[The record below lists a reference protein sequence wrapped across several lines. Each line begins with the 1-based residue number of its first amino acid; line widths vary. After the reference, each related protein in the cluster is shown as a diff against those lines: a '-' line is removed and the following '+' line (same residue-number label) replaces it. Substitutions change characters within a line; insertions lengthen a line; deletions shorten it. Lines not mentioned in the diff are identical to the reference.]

1 MMFSVFRF
9 TIAAIA
15 ATLIVAFITSA
26 GIKAEPAS
34 SGFTAEA
41 KKNSDEVRTAQKS
54 GIDEKEAFEAAKE
67 LGTIEA
73 WEAFLNNFSK
83 GFRADLARAYVRRLG
98 SETKSEPAAAPRPV
112 APAPAPAAPQQAI
125 APPPPPP
132 PSPRLSP
139 VDMGR
144 GNTPWRIGTYE
155 LDEGRVRTTAAI
167 VDARGVRLTAYCS
180 AQRTVPIIISDLHNG
195 IYPDFDQRVEQGLEA
210 AGGGSSNTAS
220 IPLVFQNGQQVFVN
234 ATLQGLT
241 GELVLGDSVDG
252 FNAGSPILEQIM
264 SGNGMTVSMPPFGA
278 TFQLTS
284 SRNAMCSL
292 LRSCG
297 AANFQRGCAAPAP
310 AVQRPPVRNANCNAG
325 QVFSRKQ
332 GRCVCPRN
340 EPFFY
345 GGRCRA
351 SRDCPGD
358 SSLNSRGQCVKDNEP
373 PRRPQQVDTCP
384 GDSSRNAQGICVK
397 DNEPPRNTFVPDC
410 PGGMARNAQ
419 GQCVRSFNP
428 QNEAIK
434 LQCNLQTLACAAGN
448 KSSCQK
454 AASLCD
460 RG

>member
-9 TIAAIA
+9 TLAAIA
-15 ATLIVAFITSA
+15 ITAIVALLATVVTRVQA
-26 GIKAEPAS
+26 AEPFKIAQAAS
-34 SGFTAEA
+34 PA
-41 KKNSDEVRTAQKS
+41 VP
-54 GIDEKEAFEAAKE
+54 EKEAFEAAKE

-98 SETKSEPAAAPRPV
+98 SENKSEPV
-112 APAPAPAAPQQAI
+112 ATPTPTPAAPPAAPPPAPVPPQQAV

-132 PSPRLSP
+132 PLSP

-155 LDEGRVRTTAAI
+155 LDEGRTRTTAAI

-180 AQRTVPIIISDLHNG
+180 AQRTVPIIISDLRDG
-195 IYPDFDQRVEQGLEA
+195 VYPDFDQRVEQGIEA
-210 AGGGSSNTAS
+210 AGGASSNSAT
-220 IPLVFQNGQQVFVN
+220 IPLVFQNGQQTFVH
-234 ATLQGLT
+234 ASVQGLT
-241 GELVLGDSVDG
+241 GELVLGDSVAG
-252 FNAGSPILEQIM
+252 FNAGSPVLEQIM
-264 SGNGMTVSMPPFGA
+264 GGNGLTVSMPPFGA

-284 SRNAMCSL
+284 SREAMCSL

-297 AANFQRGCAAPAP
+297 AANFQNGCAASAPAP
-310 AVQRPPVRNANCNAG
+310 RPVVNTPAIQRPPVRNVNCTAG
-325 QVFSRKQ
+325 QVFSNKQ

-351 SRDCPGD
+351 VRDCPGD
-358 SSLNSRGQCVKDNEP
+358 SALNSSGQCVKQNEP
-373 PRRPQQVDTCP
+373 PRQQ
-384 GDSSRNAQGICVK
+384 
-397 DNEPPRNTFVPDC
+397 NTFVPDC
-410 PGGMARNAQ
+410 PGGQGRNAQ
-419 GQCVRSFNP
+419 GQCVPVFIP

-434 LQCNLQTLACAAGN
+434 LQCNLHTVACAAGN

>member
-1 MMFSVFRF
+1 MMFPVFRF
-9 TIAAIA
+9 TVAAIA
-15 ATLIVAFITSA
+15 VTALVAFIATCATSA
-26 GIKAEPAS
+26 QAAEPFQVAQ
-34 SGFTAEA
+34 AE
-41 KKNSDEVRTAQKS
+41 KS
-54 GIDEKEAFEAAKE
+54 GIEEKEAFEAAKE

-73 WEAFLNNFSK
+73 WEAFLNNFPK

-98 SETKSEPAAAPRPV
+98 SEQKSGPAV
-112 APAPAPAAPQQAI
+112 TPAPAAPPATTAPAPVAPQQAV
-125 APPPPPP
+125 APPPAP
-132 PSPRLSP
+132 LSP

-155 LDEGRVRTTAAI
+155 LDEGRIRTKAAI

-195 IYPDFDQRVEQGLEA
+195 IYPDFDQRVEQGLTA
-210 AGGGSSNTAS
+210 AGGGSSNSAS

-241 GELVLGDSVDG
+241 GELVLGDSVAG

-264 SGNGMTVSMPPFGA
+264 GGNGMTVSMPPFGA

-310 AVQRPPVRNANCNAG
+310 RPVVNTPAVQRPPVRNVNCTAG
-325 QVFSRKQ
+325 RVFSRNQ
-332 GRCVCPRN
+332 GKCVCPRN
-340 EPFFY
+340 EPFFF

-358 SSLNSRGQCVKDNEP
+358 SALNSRGQCVKQNEP
-373 PRRPQQVDTCP
+373 PRQQQVDTCP

-419 GQCVRSFNP
+419 GQCVRSINP

-448 KSSCQK
+448 KSSCKK